1 MKKINNNTLELLA
14 PVGSLES
21 FFAAVEN
28 GADAVFCGLKTFSAR
43 AKAKNFTLEEL
54 ERLKGYAEA
63 RGVKIYV
70 ALNTLIKE
78 CELRAIIELLAELD
92 YLSVDGLII
101 QDLGLYRIAHQH
113 FPGIPL
119 HASTQ
124 MLTHN
129 LAGVLMLQRLG
140 FRRAVLARELTLREI
155 TAISMHSNLE
165 LEHFVHGAL
174 CYSMSGHCLF
184 SSYIDG
190 RSGNRG
196 RCIQP
201 CRRRYHMGRE
211 SGFHFSTSDFSAI
224 EHIPDLVKAGVSSFK
239 IEGRMKSAEYV
250 ATVVSSYR
258 MVIDAAAGEEKKTIQ
273 AAQENLN
280 NAMGRSSSHG
290 FLKGTDNKDL
300 VLLKQKGGIGKIIGR
315 VQGVQGKSVSF
326 KTADAIHVGDRL
338 RIQPGND
345 RAGQGFTIRT
355 LKIQNRTVKRA
366 GGGSFVSIPLPFQA
380 KFRNGDLVFKLSTG
394 KAFTMSEEACCRR
407 LSSAALRSHP
417 VHITIHCTPDV
428 LAVFATVAGLEVE
441 KKYSVQS
448 FVAEHSPL
456 SEATLWKVF
465 SSTDNAVLSL
475 ASLQAE
481 NLPSIVIKPSRL
493 KEIRREFYG
502 DLFSALQ
509 MKLQQKKSIKLRE
522 IESTFA
528 QGVDE
533 PMVQAES
540 TLFVVSDD
548 TQDLEAVSENPDIQF
563 IFPLTESFYK
573 RVFQNKEH
581 VQGIKEQIIWD
592 LPSVVFDRKWPEL
605 EKMVASLKDFGFATF
620 RLNNHAHCMLF
631 AKYSDVKLIAGPW
644 LYSMNS
650 QAMKA
655 TGELGVHKWTLSLED
670 DHFNIGGLLVGKE
683 GRNILVI
690 VYSPVDLFT
699 SRITPSV
706 SEKNIILEGGTG
718 DLLHLTRKHGL
729 TVTQAEK
736 PYSLIGNLD
745 RLQKMNCSNFVLD
758 LRGTGLL
765 STKGQDILQA
775 YYEDRYLPEVTPFNF
790 ERGLA

>member
-54 ERLKGYAEA
+54 ELLKGYAEA

-92 YLSVDGLII
+92 SLSVDGLII

-113 FPGIPL
+113 FPEIPL

-129 LAGVLMLQRLG
+129 LAGVLMLQHLG
-140 FRRAVLARELTLREI
+140 FRRAVLARELTLQEI
-155 TAISMHSNLE
+155 TAISRHSSLE

-201 CRRRYHMGRE
+201 CRRRYHMGSE
-211 SGFHFSTSDFSAI
+211 SGFYFSTSDFSAI
-224 EHIPDLVKAGVSSFK
+224 ELIPDLVKAGVSSFK

-273 AAQENLN
+273 AAQENLS

-300 VLLKQKGGIGKIIGR
+300 VLSKQKGGIGKIIGR
-315 VQGVQGKSVSF
+315 VQGVQSKSVSF
-326 KTADAIHVGDRL
+326 KTVDAIHVGDRL

-345 RAGQGFTIRT
+345 RAGQGFIIRT

-394 KAFTMSEEACCRR
+394 KAFTMSEEACSRR

-417 VHITIHCTPDV
+417 VHIVIHCTPDV

-448 FVAEHSPL
+448 VVAENSPL
-456 SEATLWKVF
+456 SEETLSKVF
-465 SSTDNAVLSL
+465 SSTGNAVLSL
-475 ASLQAE
+475 ASLQAD

-502 DLFSALQ
+502 DLVSALQ
-509 MKLQQKKSIKLRE
+509 TKLQQKKNIKLQE
-522 IESTFA
+522 IESTLEP
-528 QGVDE
+528 GVDE
-533 PMVQAES
+533 SIVQEES

-548 TQDLEAVSENPDIQF
+548 IQDMDVVSENPDIQF

-573 RVFQNKEH
+573 RVFQTKEH

-592 LPSVVFDRKWPEL
+592 LPSVVFDGKWAEL
-605 EKMVASLKDFGFATF
+605 EKMVASLKDFGFDTF
-620 RLNNHAHCMLF
+620 RLNNHGHCMIF
-631 AKYSDVKLIAGPW
+631 SKYSAVKLIAGPW

-650 QAMKA
+650 QAMKV
-655 TGELGVHKWTLSLED
+655 TSELGIHKWTLSLED
-670 DHFNIGGLLVGKE
+670 DHFNIGELLAGKE

-699 SRITPSV
+699 SRINPSV
-706 SEKNIILEGGTG
+706 SEENFILESGTG
-718 DLLHLTRKHGL
+718 ELLNLTRKHGL
-729 TVTQAEK
+729 TLTQAEK
-736 PYSLIGNLD
+736 PYSIIGNLD
-745 RLQKMNCSNFVLD
+745 KLQKMNCSNFVLD
-758 LRGTGLL
+758 LRGNGLL
-765 STKGQDILQA
+765 STKGRDILQA
-775 YYEDRYLPEVTPFNF
+775 YYEDRYLPGVTPFNF

>member
-1 MKKINNNTLELLA
+1 MKKTNTNTPELLA

-28 GADAVFCGLKTFSAR
+28 GADAVFCGLKAFSAR

-78 CELRAIIELLAELD
+78 SELGAIIKLLAELD

-113 FPGIPL
+113 FPEIPL

-129 LAGVLMLQRLG
+129 LAGVLQLQRLG
-140 FRRAVLARELTLREI
+140 FRRAVLARELTLQEI
-155 TAISMHSNLE
+155 TAISRHSNLE

-201 CRRRYHMGRE
+201 CRRRYHMDGE
-211 SGFHFSTSDFSAI
+211 SGFYFSTSDFSAL
-224 EHIPDLVKAGVSSFK
+224 ELIPDLVKAGVTSFK

-258 MVIDAAAGEEKKTIQ
+258 MVIDAEAGKQKKTIR
-273 AAQENLN
+273 AALENLN

-290 FLKGTDNKDL
+290 FLKGADNTDL
-300 VLLKQKGGIGKIIGR
+300 VLSKQKGGIGKIIGR
-315 VQGVQGKSVSF
+315 VKSVQGKSVSF
-326 KTADAIHVGDRL
+326 KTADTIHVGDRL

-345 RAGQGFTIRT
+345 RAGQGFIVRT

-366 GGGSFVSIPLPFQA
+366 GSGIFVTIPLSVKA

-394 KAFTMSEEACCRR
+394 KAFTMSEEACRRR

-417 VHITIHCTPDV
+417 LHLTIACTPDLLTV
-428 LAVFATVAGLEVE
+428 LATVAGLEVKRE
-441 KKYSVQS
+441 YSIQS

-456 SEATLWKVF
+456 SEATLLKVF
-465 SSTDNAVLSL
+465 SSTGNPVLSL
-475 ASLQAE
+475 ASLQADD
-481 NLPSIVIKPSRL
+481 LPSIVIKPSRL
-493 KEIRREFYG
+493 KGIRREFYA
-502 DLFSALQ
+502 DLFSTLQ
-509 MKLQQKKSIKLRE
+509 TKLQQKKKRKLLE
-522 IESTFA
+522 IESTLE
-528 QGVDE
+528 QSGDE
-533 PMVQAES
+533 SIPHAER

-548 TQDLEAVSENPDIQF
+548 VRDMDTVAEYPDVQF
-563 IFPLTESFYK
+563 IFPLTENFHK
-573 RVFQNKEH
+573 RVFHDEKYAQS
-581 VQGIKEQIIWD
+581 IKGQIIWD

-605 EKMVASLKDFGFATF
+605 EKMVTSLKDFGFDAF
-620 RLNNHAHCMLF
+620 RLNNHAHCMIF
-631 AKYSDVKLIAGPW
+631 SKYSAVKLIAGPW

-650 QAMKA
+650 QAMKT
-655 TGELGVHKWTLSLED
+655 TGELGLQTWTLSLED
-670 DHFNIGGLLVGKE
+670 DQFNISKLLAGKRGKNLLV
-683 GRNILVI
+683 V

-699 SRITPSV
+699 SRIPPSV
-706 SEKNIILEGGTG
+706 SAENFVLESDTG
-718 DLLHLTRKHGL
+718 ELLNLARKRDLTL
-729 TVTQAEK
+729 TQAEK
-736 PYSLIGNLD
+736 PYSLLGNIHK
-745 RLQKMNCSNFVLD
+745 LQKMNCLNFVLD
-758 LRGTGLL
+758 LRGCGLL
-765 STKGQDILQA
+765 SAKGQDIIYA
-775 YYEDRYLPEVTPFNF
+775 YYEDRNLSGTTLFNF